1 MTMQKTLRVLRN
13 EITSTFARKSFLF
26 TAFGL
31 PLVAVLVFLGVSVL
45 KGNSGG
51 AAGVPTTPPEQ
62 PDLQVEGYVDRSGL
76 ITAPHADI
84 PAGILVPY
92 ADEVSAHQALAA
104 GDIAAYYIISADYVE
119 TGELIYINPDYVPL
133 SSPGQSWVMRQTIFA
148 NLLGNDAERIDR
160 AGSPMELTVRALSA
174 SQVQRDQDD
183 PLTFWLPYAAMM
195 LLYLVIL
202 MSATLLLNSVG
213 DEKKNRVMEILLLSV
228 SPRQLLAG
236 KIVGLGIV
244 GLLQAVIWVGTA
256 YTLLRVSGRT
266 FSLPA
271 EFQLPVS
278 LLVWGVVFFLLGYAI
293 YASLMAGLGALAPN
307 LQAASQAT
315 IVVIWPLIL
324 PMLFIVSLV
333 EDTHGALATGFS
345 LFPLTAP
352 VAMVVRLAVGGVPAW
367 QPVLAVGLLLVTAF
381 FIVRAVAAMFHA
393 QTLLSG
399 QTLSVRG
406 YYQALLGRGVPA
418 D

>member
-1 MTMQKTLRVLRN
+1 MTMRKTLCVLRN
-13 EITSTFARKSFLF
+13 EIFSTFARKSFLF

-31 PLVAVLVFLGVSVL
+31 PLIAVLVFLGVSLL

-51 AAGVPTTPPEQ
+51 AAGVPTTPSEP

-76 ITAPHADI
+76 IKAPHPDI
-84 PAGILVPY
+84 PAAILVPY
-92 ADEVSAHQALAA
+92 ADEASAHQALAA
-104 GDIAAYYIISADYVE
+104 GDIAAYYLIPADYIE

-148 NLLGNDAERIDR
+148 NLLGNDVERINR
-160 AGSPMELTVRALSA
+160 AGSPMELSVRALNP
-174 SQVQRDQDD
+174 SQVQRDEDN
-183 PLTFWLPYAAMM
+183 PLTFWLPYATMM
-195 LLYLVIL
+195 LLYFVIL

-236 KIVGLGIV
+236 KIIGLGIV
-244 GLLQAVIWVGTA
+244 GLSQALIWAGTA

-324 PMLFIVSLV
+324 PMLFIVGLV
-333 EDTHGALATGFS
+333 EDTHGLMATAFS
-345 LFPLTAP
+345 LFPLTSP
-352 VAMVVRLAVGGVPAW
+352 VAMIVRLAVGGVPVW
-367 QPVLAVGLLLVTAF
+367 QPFLAAGLLFIAAVL
-381 FIVRAVAAMFHA
+381 IVRAVAAMFHA

-399 QTLSVRG
+399 RPFSVRT
-406 YYQALLGRGVPA
+406 YYLALLRHGS
-418 D
+418 